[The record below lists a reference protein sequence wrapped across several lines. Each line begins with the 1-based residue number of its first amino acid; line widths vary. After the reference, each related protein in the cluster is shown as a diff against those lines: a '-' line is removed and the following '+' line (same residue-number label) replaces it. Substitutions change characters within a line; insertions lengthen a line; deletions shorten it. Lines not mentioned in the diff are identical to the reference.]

1 MSSGSSRIVRWIAV
15 TLRGGAYLSA
25 LFLVVGIVWA
35 LAVPAE
41 PGQAGETLPLGALAW
56 QLAAGSPYAVLQT
69 GILILLVTPLLRVAM
84 AALSFWLGGERRYA
98 LLSLAALTIIA
109 VTVWLAGGR

>member
-1 MSSGSSRIVRWIAV
+1 MSSGSGRIARWIAF

-25 LFLVVGIVWA
+25 LFLLAGIVWL
-35 LAVPAE
+35 LATPAQ
-41 PGQAGETLPLGALAW
+41 PGRAGETLPLGALAW
-56 QLAAGSPYAVLQT
+56 QLAAGNPYAIMQA
-69 GILILLVTPLLRVAM
+69 GILILLVTPLLRVVM

-109 VTVWLAGGR
+109 VTAWLAGGR